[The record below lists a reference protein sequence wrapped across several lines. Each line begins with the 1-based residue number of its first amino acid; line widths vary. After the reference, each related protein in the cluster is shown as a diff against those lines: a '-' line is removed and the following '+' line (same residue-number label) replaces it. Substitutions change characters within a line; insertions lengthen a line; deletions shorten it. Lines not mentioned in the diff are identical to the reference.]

1 MQKTNSSDSVKINS
15 IITKFSEVRRVTENL
30 AKPLEIEDYV
40 IQATDDSSPVKWH
53 LGHTSWF
60 FDRFII
66 RKYMGKN
73 TIKGKDVDFIF
84 NSYYETL
91 GKYLSKNM
99 RGIMS
104 RPLVK
109 ETYEYRND
117 VTQSVLDLLKSNTGK
132 DPEFLKLVELGIN
145 HEQQHQEL
153 LLMDIKAAS
162 YINGGRI
169 QYPAKKSKASKRG
182 SQEWIQYNGGL
193 MDIGY
198 SGHDFSFDNETPKHK
213 VYLEDFKLQKFP
225 VSNGEFME
233 FIEEGGY
240 SKPEFWL
247 SEGWNFIQTENIS
260 TPLYWIKSEDGYK
273 IFKLS
278 GFEEID
284 KEEPVSHISY
294 YEADA
299 FAKWKGSRLP
309 REEELEVAGFDL
321 KIDNSQNFMENF
333 YLSPI
338 SQGNG
343 SNHIEKL
350 FGDVWEWTSS
360 AYLPYPGGK
369 PLEGNLGEYN
379 FKFMSGQFVLRG
391 GSCITPMSHFR
402 NTYRNFYHPEKR
414 WQMSGIRLARD

>member
-169 QYPAKKSKASKRG
+169 QYPAKKVRLRKEVHR
-182 SQEWIQYNGGL
+182 NGFNS
-193 MDIGY
+193 MAAQ
-198 SGHDFSFDNETPKHK
+198 K
-213 VYLEDFKLQKFP
+213 KLAIP
-225 VSNGEFME
+225 VMVSPLITRLQN
-233 FIEEGGY
+233 IRCI
-240 SKPEFWL
+240 WRTL
-247 SEGWNFIQTENIS
+247 SSRNFRFQMGNSWNS
-260 TPLYWIKSEDGYK
+260 LR
-273 IFKLS
+273 
-278 GFEEID
+278 
-284 KEEPVSHISY
+284 
-294 YEADA
+294 
-299 FAKWKGSRLP
+299 KGAT
-309 REEELEVAGFDL
+309 V
-321 KIDNSQNFMENF
+321 NQNFGF
-333 YLSPI
+333 QKAGI
-338 SQGNG
+338 S
-343 SNHIEKL
+343 
-350 FGDVWEWTSS
+350 
-360 AYLPYPGGK
+360 
-369 PLEGNLGEYN
+369 
-379 FKFMSGQFVLRG
+379 
-391 GSCITPMSHFR
+391 FR
-402 NTYRNFYHPEKR
+402 LKTFLHHYT
-414 WQMSGIRLARD
+414 G